1 MLKYRPLSEP
11 ADHLMRQ
18 VPHGSQEPLAKDVHP
33 VEIQRLDGVVFGV
46 VIGVPEKGRVGD
58 HHGGI
63 APLPEG
69 TVIGK
74 VDAG

>member
-1 MLKYRPLSEP
+1 
-11 ADHLMRQ
+11 MRQ